1 MASTS
6 RDALPTLVP
15 HISNGLSDALDRY
28 RNALAETPSGITLPD
43 ERSFAKGLS
52 DMDQNRFR
60 HEAQSV
66 RSSIIRAGTDALSP
80 DSHSGPAVDSPHN
93 GSPSSPHVLETVS
106 YSSDAPSTHEGGQ
119 VAPADPLQTVAGVWS
134 DNGDF
139 ELNASVAVPSARG
152 PKTRVG
158 FGHTLVD
165 YEILGELGAGGMGV
179 VYKARHLAL
188 NRIVA
193 LKMILAGGRA
203 TQTQL
208 ARFRGEALAV
218 AKLDHP
224 NIVRVYDIGEHE
236 GAPFFAMEYVDG
248 DALDKKLDHKPME
261 PPAAAALVESVARA
275 MHYAHQMGVIHRDLK
290 PANIMLTH
298 DGIPKIADFGLAK
311 QLDGDEEG
319 MTRTGVVMGTP
330 NYMAPEQ
337 AEGHTKHVDHL
348 ADVYALGA
356 TLYEL
361 VTGRPPFQG
370 ASAIAII
377 AQVRSNDPVN
387 PGQLTPGLSKD
398 VETIC
403 LKCLQKEP
411 ARRYATAEAL
421 ADDLRRFRNGE
432 PIVARPVSSVELIR
446 RWCRRKPREATLT
459 LTAAG
464 LIAVLL
470 VGAIVAAIVFR
481 FQKAEIAVANENL
494 NQQKQE
500 VERANVDLV
509 ASNRAITRQSDLNAE
524 QARYMVRNLAAEL
537 KVLGLSKSRERLV
550 QYVLSNLNRLERL
563 TVEGAGIAD
572 RSRVSA
578 LVQIGELFQELAIDL
593 ERAGEFLPKAE
604 EFYKKAHGAAE
615 AMAAQNP
622 DSDLARGNLALTLSR
637 LGGLALLRG
646 QLPEAER
653 SFTEALRL
661 RQEIVDGPQ
670 SRPGTREHLLP
681 ADTIASL
688 AESHN
693 ARATLADAKKD
704 TAAAADHRGKALDLR
719 LRAYELAKKD
729 PATTEEPAGLA
740 PFQQALAE
748 SYLLRSAA
756 AAAANKVGE
765 VQENLK
771 LALALR
777 EQAVTENAESLPY
790 KKELAGILFKIG
802 AAQLGAAGKAA
813 EARDTFD
820 RMATLMDQVVKQGD
834 EATSRDNRRLYAL
847 ALYGVGVAGRKA
859 GDPQKAATAMRECVR
874 LREELYR
881 EEDRPGNS
889 WGLMVA
895 LARSGDTD
903 RAVKVLREERDR
915 DRRPDQF
922 WFNAA
927 CAYSLCAESVAIGK
941 PDDKLTADEK
951 KKRSGFVA
959 DALAAVD
966 KVFEVK
972 SPKSADLRNDP
983 DLAYL
988 QRLPAFREKLDAHLP
1003 AK

>member
-15 HISNGLSDALDRY
+15 HLSNGLSDALDRY
-28 RNALAETPSGITLPD
+28 RNALADAPPGTTLPD
-43 ERSFAKGLS
+43 EGSFAKGLS
-52 DMDQNRFR
+52 DMDQNQFR
-60 HEAQSV
+60 REAQSV
-66 RSSIIRAGTDALSP
+66 RSSIIQAGTVARSP
-80 DSHSGPAVDSPHN
+80 DSHSASTVDSPQN
-93 GSPSSPHVLETVS
+93 SSPISPHALETVS
-106 YSSDAPSTHEGGQ
+106 YTSDALSTHGGGQ
-119 VAPADPLQTVAGVWS
+119 VAPADPLQTVAGAWS

-139 ELNASVAVPSARG
+139 ELNASVAVPSDRG

-158 FGHTLVD
+158 FGHSLVD

-179 VYKARHLAL
+179 VYKARHIAL
-188 NRIVA
+188 NRMVA

-224 NIVRVYDIGEHE
+224 NIVRVYDIGEHD

-337 AEGHTKHVDHL
+337 AEGNTKHVDHL

-494 NQQKQE
+494 NQQKAE

-563 TVEGAGIAD
+563 TEEGAGIAD

-578 LVQIGELFQELAIDL
+578 LVQIGELFQELANDRD
-593 ERAGEFLPKAE
+593 RAGEFLPKAE
-604 EFYKKAHGAAE
+604 EFYKKAHGVAQT
-615 AMAAQNP
+615 MAAQNP

-637 LGGLALLRG
+637 LGGLALLQG
-646 QLPEAER
+646 QLPEAEK
-653 SFTEALRL
+653 FFIEALRL
-661 RQEIVDGPQ
+661 RQEIVESPR
-670 SRPGTREHLLP
+670 SRPGTREYLFP

-693 ARATLADAKKD
+693 ARATLADAQKD
-704 TAAAADHRGKALDLR
+704 AVAAAGHRSKALDLR
-719 LRAYELAKKD
+719 RKAYEMAKKD

-740 PFQQALAE
+740 PFQQELAK
-748 SYLLRSAA
+748 SYLQKAA
-756 AAAANKVGE
+756 AAAAADKLAE
-765 VQENLK
+765 AREDLK
-771 LALALR
+771 LALELR
-777 EQAVTENAESLPY
+777 QQAVTENAEGLPY
-790 KKELAGILFKIG
+790 KKELAALLFKIG
-802 AAQLGAAGKAA
+802 ADQLGAGEAA
-813 EARDTFD
+813 EARDSFD

-834 EATSRDNRRLYAL
+834 EATSQENRRLYAL

-859 GDPQKAATAMRECVR
+859 GDPKKATAAMRECVR

-881 EEDRPGNS
+881 EEDNPRNA

-895 LARSGDTD
+895 LARSGNTD
-903 RAVKVLREERDR
+903 RAVKILREEQDR
-915 DRRPDQF
+915 NRRPDHF

-927 CAYSLCAESVAIGK
+927 CAYSLCAESVALGK

-951 KKRSGFVA
+951 KKRSGFVV
-959 DALAAVD
+959 DALASVD

-972 SPKSADLRNDP
+972 SPKSAELRNDP
-983 DLAYL
+983 DLEYL